1 MTIREISNNI
11 RNYFDN
17 NIDEATNFLMKIKH
31 YLLNTDISTMLEE
44 LVIFIL
50 KFGMILLF
58 AVLLYL
64 LFLGLKKVIC
74 YISGRIKRWM
84 Y

>member
-58 AVLLYL
+58 AVLLFL

-74 YISGRIKRWM
+74 YIYGRIKRWM
-84 Y
+84 

>member
-17 NIDEATNFLMKIKH
+17 NIDEATNVLMKIKH

-58 AVLLYL
+58 AVLLFL

-74 YISGRIKRWM
+74 YIYGRIKRWM
-84 Y
+84 